1 MKQIGIGPGNGVR
14 KNFSGDS
21 MKTCFITG
29 ASQGLGRAFSKYFSD
44 QSWYVYAGCF
54 SKEAPLYGP
63 GKVLSG
69 DISREEDV
77 KRIFEEIEALDLL
90 INNARFCPSP
100 RNASMSDSEWW
111 DRNLAVSLK
120 GAYLCS
126 LEAMQRMKVQKNGC
140 IINVSSIR
148 AQIPNDP
155 DRIPYGAAKAGLLSL
170 TTSFAAAGGPFNVRV
185 NALLPGAVETE
196 NLMKRISAERYAEV
210 TRTIPLQRMAKMEE
224 ICHAAMFLAENTY
237 VTGIALNCSGGALMP

>member
-1 MKQIGIGPGNGVR
+1 MKQIGADPGNGVR

-21 MKTCFITG
+21 MKTVFITG
-29 ASQGLGRAFSKYFSD
+29 ASQGLGRAFSEYFSD
-44 QSWYVYAGCF
+44 RGWYVYAGCF

-63 GKVLSG
+63 GKVLVG
-69 DISREEDV
+69 DISREEEV
-77 KRIFEEIEALDLL
+77 KRIFKEIETLDLL

-100 RNASMSDSEWW
+100 RDVSMSESTWW
-111 DRNLAVSLK
+111 DCNLAVSLK

-126 LEAMQRMKVQKNGC
+126 QEAMRRMKARREGC

-148 AQIPNDP
+148 ARIPNDH

-237 VTGIALNCSGGALMP
+237 VTGMALNCSGGALMP